1 MTTQEKQ
8 VIYSILIRLIDDGAA
23 LSPTERRDLLNQ
35 LYQTNCNMNL
45 DEILHTTQ
53 NNRKLRIKRG
63 STLENDTYTGLAGEI
78 TMDTTNN
85 TLCVHDGQT
94 PGGTPLAKQSE
105 ISNLQGGL
113 SMLIPGKTSENI
125 TIGASGSIYT
135 PTKNGWI
142 QASCTASNGTW
153 VRMTNTT
160 RDMSIFSGW
169 NGAANEINTNMY
181 VVAGDNVRL
190 EYNGAYTFKLIL
202 PAAYDNE

>member
-1 MTTQEKQ
+1 MSRQIQIRRGNATQHQ
-8 VIYSILIRLIDDGAA
+8 NFIGA
-23 LSPTERRDLLNQ
+23 
-35 LYQTNCNMNL
+35 
-45 DEILHTTQ
+45 I
-53 NNRKLRIKRG
+53 
-63 STLENDTYTGLAGEI
+63 GEI

-105 ISNLQGGL
+105 ISNLQGVL

-142 QASCTASNGTW
+142 QASCTTSNGTW
-153 VRMTNTT
+153 VRMINTT
-160 RDMSIFSGW
+160 RDMSVFSGW
-169 NGAANEINTNMY
+169 NGVADGINANMY